1 MIYLIRHAE
10 KKDNEVHA
18 QLTEKGLK
26 DSFIF
31 GKKLKEQNIQIDKII
46 SSPIIRCLQT
56 AMKII
61 EGYDIKTIQI
71 EQSNLLGDPGVYIQD
86 DKKAMKIFKTYK
98 LVDIINMQLAHKK
111 LDGFNSIDEGSRQ
124 LLEFINNQKKNT
136 IMISHDAIITPF
148 IAYINN
154 LKKIETKDIVQYLQ
168 INIISNKT

>member
-1 MIYLIRHAE
+1 MIYLMRHAE

-18 QLTEKGLK
+18 HLTEKGLK

-31 GKKLKEQNIQIDKII
+31 GKKLKKQNIQIDKII
-46 SSPIIRCLQT
+46 SSPIERCLQT
-56 AMKII
+56 AHEII
-61 EGYDIKTIQI
+61 KGYDRNTIKI
-71 EQSNLLGDPGVYIQD
+71 EQSNLLGDPGVFIQD

-111 LDGFNSIDEGSRQ
+111 LDGFNSIEEGSRQ
-124 LLEFINNQKKNT
+124 LLEFIYNQEKNT
-136 IMISHDAIITPF
+136 VIISHDAIITPF

-154 LKKIETKDIVQYLQ
+154 IKKIEIKDIVQYLQ

>member
-10 KKDNEVHA
+10 KKDDGVHA

-31 GKKLKEQNIQIDKII
+31 GKKLKKQNIQIDKII
-46 SSPIIRCLQT
+46 TSPIERCLQT
-56 AMKII
+56 AQEIVK
-61 EGYDIKTIQI
+61 GYDKQEITI
-71 EQSNLLGDPGVYIQD
+71 EESNLLGDPGVFIQD
-86 DKKAMKIFKTYK
+86 DKKAMEIFETYK

-111 LDGFNSIDEGSRQ
+111 LDGFNSIEEGSRQ
-124 LLEFINNQKKNT
+124 LLEFIHNQKKNT

-154 LKKIETKDIVQYLQ
+154 IKKIEIKDIVHYLQ